1 MLISSLPLQVFFL
14 IVTGLRKVSQCF
26 KSTIRTLSSPKP
38 SKPFDSSTLITPKS
52 NSFTKSLK
60 TYLFAVP
67 SKTTNQNLLCKSSN
81 SHRNGN
87 IGEKLKFLTSI
98 SPMHCSGMA
107 PITSIKTI
115 NLQKKWPPLRLNL
128 TTESLRTSA
137 KTTFNK
143 KRIFKSDCINLGA
156 VQNESKNRIFL
167 CIFHKN
173 ILLNKIFK

>member
-1 MLISSLPLQVFFL
+1 MLIDSLLLQVFFR
-14 IVTGLRKVSQCF
+14 IVTGLRKVSRCF
-26 KSTIRTLSSPKP
+26 KTAIKNLSSPKP
-38 SKPFDSSTLITPKS
+38 NKLFDCSTRTTPKY

-60 TYLFAVP
+60 TYLFVAP
-67 SKTTNQNLLCKSSN
+67 SKTTNKNLLCKSSN

-98 SPMHCSGMA
+98 FPMLCSEMA

-115 NLQKKWPPLRLNL
+115 NLQKKWPPLRLNS
-128 TTESLRTSA
+128 TTESLRTSD

-156 VQNESKNRIFL
+156 VQNESKNLIFL
-167 CIFHKN
+167 CIFLKN
-173 ILLNKIFK
+173 SFE

>member
-1 MLISSLPLQVFFL
+1 MPISSLPSQAFFL

-26 KSTIRTLSSPKP
+26 KSIIKTLSSPKP
-38 SKPFDSSTLITPKS
+38 NKLFDCSILTTPKS

-60 TYLFAVP
+60 TYLFAAP
-67 SKTTNQNLLCKSSN
+67 SKTTNKNLLCKSSN

-87 IGEKLKFLTSI
+87 IGGKLKFLTSI
-98 SPMHCSGMA
+98 FPMLCSGMA

-128 TTESLRTSA
+128 TTESLRTSD
-137 KTTFNK
+137 KTTSNK

-156 VQNESKNRIFL
+156 VQNESKNCIFL
-167 CIFHKN
+167 CIFLKN
-173 ILLNKIFK
+173 FHLNKTFK